1 VEFLLDKPPQE
12 SSAITPSAKQT
23 AKRTIRSFFLLQR
36 FRPVPRIPATT
47 TQPNANSGNLWG
59 KSRFPRRSSAEDAS
73 LAFPRT
79 VLDCVPKFGPALEM
93 ERLTVLA
100 ADPAVIDAGLKVQ
113 LVKTGRLLQAKFTA
127 EVKFTPTAG
136 AAENVYV
143 ALCPASTVT
152 LELPVSVQFMFAPD
166 PVTVSVSVGVA
177 W

>member
-1 VEFLLDKPPQE
+1 VEFLLAKPPQE

-23 AKRTIRSFFLLQR
+23 ARRKTRSFFLLQR

-47 TQPNANSGNLWG
+47 TQPNVNSGKLWG
-59 KSRFPRRSSAEDAS
+59 KSLFPRRFCAEDAS
-73 LAFPRT
+73 LAFVRM

-113 LVKTGRLLQAKFTA
+113 LVKAGRLLQAKFTA

-136 AAENVYV
+136 AAENV
-143 ALCPASTVT
+143 
-152 LELPVSVQFMFAPD
+152 
-166 PVTVSVSVGVA
+166 
-177 W
+177 